1 MVKVGGV
8 DQAAQNGL
16 AHSYL
21 EERTSFLYM
30 HISNTV
36 NVQKLDVWFR
46 NQSKKQLAF
55 GMFGFGRPVVSIYI
69 F

>member
-36 NVQKLDVWFR
+36 NVQNWT
-46 NQSKKQLAF
+46 F
-55 GMFGFGRPVVSIYI
+55 GLETSQKSN
-69 F
+69 